1 MDAKNKT
8 ILAVDDDQ
16 DLLEVMKT
24 VLTSEGYNVDTAT
37 NGDECHESIAKNK
50 PDLILLDVMMRTET
64 EGFNVAQFVFDSR
77 GQDQGVVHHAGGEA
91 DLGGAVSHGSEVGAV
106 GIVTG
111 HHREDGGHDHPL
123 VTGEYRPVVTHD
135 LDIGAAEPELS

>member
-64 EGFNVAQFVFDSR
+64 EGFNVAQKLKSDDKTKDIPILMLTAIEDRTGMEFAGEVGESFLPV
-77 GQDQGVVHHAGGEA
+77 DQYVTKPIDPDELTKKIKTL
-91 DLGGAVSHGSEVGAV
+91 LGG
-106 GIVTG
+106 
-111 HHREDGGHDHPL
+111 
-123 VTGEYRPVVTHD
+123 
-135 LDIGAAEPELS
+135 